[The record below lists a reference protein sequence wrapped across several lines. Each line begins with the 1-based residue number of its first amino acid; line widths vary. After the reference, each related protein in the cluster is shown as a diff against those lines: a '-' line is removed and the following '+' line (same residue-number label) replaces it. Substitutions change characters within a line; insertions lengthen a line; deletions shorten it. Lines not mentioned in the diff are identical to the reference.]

1 MTDIELL
8 DHAEYYAAARGHGLK
23 FREYYEQF
31 RQRQGIR
38 RSAEAA
44 LVQLYGQAVVDK
56 LG

>member
-8 DHAEYYAAARGHGLK
+8 DHAEYYALARGQGPL

-38 RSAEAA
+38 SSVKAT
-44 LVQLYGQAVVDK
+44 LVRLYGPSVVDK
-56 LG
+56 F

>member
-8 DHAEYYAAARGHGLK
+8 DHAEYYALAQGQGLE

-38 RSAEAA
+38 KSVEAA
-44 LVQLYGQAVVDK
+44 LVRLYGPAVVDK
-56 LG
+56 F

>member
-8 DHAEYYAAARGHGLK
+8 DHAEYFALAQGQGSL

-38 RSAEAA
+38 SSVKAA
-44 LVQLYGQAVVDK
+44 LARLYGPAVVDK